1 MKARTLTLFYDPAIH
16 PHNQT
21 IHKLSGFCKAA
32 SEAFDGLG
40 IELQSVR
47 LATSPLLGWAD
58 TTSEKELVILAQ
70 NLEAL
75 AAEHNFSYLSL
86 GPILSRDVSHYHL
99 VPPILAATRNVFM
112 TVMLTGPQGGVD
124 LAAVH
129 ACAEVITRTALA
141 TPDGFTNLRFSALA
155 NVPSGTPFLP
165 AAYHHPG
172 QPPAFAIGMETA
184 DTIFEI
190 FNSSTSLAT
199 ARENLLLRLE
209 SQAQRIQT
217 TLLPLASQYGV
228 SFLGFDF
235 STAPFPSNACSAGR
249 SLESLGVKSLG
260 EHGSLAAAAFLADT
274 LDRGSWMRTGFNGL
288 MLPILEDSYL
298 ARRSSMGT
306 LTIKDLLLFSAVCG
320 TGLDTVPLPGGSTP
334 EQIAGLLL
342 DVAALAQRL
351 RKPLTARLMPIPGK
365 ASGESIH
372 FDFEFFADGK
382 VMEIPVSGLTG
393 LLAGSESFDLQPRTN
408 LINSPL

>member
-21 IHKLSGFCKAA
+21 INKLSSFSKAA
-32 SEAFDGLG
+32 YEAFNSLG

-47 LATSPLLGWAD
+47 LATSPLLGWAG
-58 TTSEKELVILAQ
+58 TTSEKELIILAE

-75 AAEHNFSYLSL
+75 ASEYNFSYLSL
-86 GPILSRDVSHYHL
+86 GPILARDVSHYP
-99 VPPILAATRNVFM
+99 VIPSILAATRNVFM
-112 TVMLTGPQGGVD
+112 TAMMTGPQGYVN
-124 LAAVH
+124 LAGIQ
-129 ACAEVITRTALA
+129 ACAEIITRTALA

-155 NVPSGTPFLP
+155 NVPPGTPFLP

-172 QPPAFAIGMETA
+172 QPPAFSIGIETA

-190 FNSSTSLAT
+190 FKSSSSLAT
-199 ARENLLLRLE
+199 ARDTLLIRLE
-209 SQAQRIQT
+209 NQAERIQT
-217 TLLPLASQYGV
+217 ALRPLAIQYGV

-235 STAPFPSNACSAGR
+235 STAPFPSDACSAGR

-288 MLPILEDSYL
+288 MLPVLEDSYL
-298 ARRSSMGT
+298 ARRSSLGT

-320 TGLDTVPLPGGSTP
+320 TGLDTVPLPGDSTP
-334 EQIAGLLL
+334 AQLAGLLL

-365 ASGESIH
+365 ASGDSIH
-372 FDFEFFADGK
+372 YDFEFFADGK
-382 VMEIPVSGLTG
+382 VMKIPASSLSG